1 MIFEYDWDPEKFV
14 VISGGQNGVDLS
26 ALDAARDLN
35 IATGGFMPLGFKT
48 LDGNRPEYAEK
59 YNMIALDDSSYKV
72 RTWKNAEL
80 ADFTLQ
86 IASVF
91 TTAGEIC
98 TLNGIHAHNKKHYS
112 VDTRD
117 ISDASKRQRHID
129 MLVEIIVSSG
139 VTVLNVAGN
148 SERTAPGIYK
158 ISYEFLLELFKTLIK

>member
-1 MIFEYDWDPEKFV
+1 MIFEYDWDPKDFV

-35 IATGGFMPLGFKT
+35 IATGGYMPLGFKT
-48 LDGNRPEYAEK
+48 LDGNKPEYSEK
-59 YNMIALDDSSYKV
+59 YNMIALADSSYKT

-91 TTAGEIC
+91 TTAGEVC
-98 TLNGIHAHNKKHYS
+98 TLKGIHAHNKKYYP
-112 VDTRD
+112 VNTRD
-117 ISDASKRQRHID
+117 LSDAIKRQQHID
-129 MLVEIIVSSG
+129 MLVETIMSSG

-148 SERTAPGIYK
+148 SERTAPGIYQV
-158 ISYEFLLELFKTLIK
+158 SYEFLTDLFKTLIK